1 MADINIAVA
10 VNRGVACFVVEES
23 GQPRYY
29 RTFTRPIWPYT
40 IAQMR
45 DYSVK
50 YAIRRVVEGGDAQNF
65 LHCSF
70 LDDTNWQGLANQV
83 IHVRNRVQ
91 KYLIRKA
98 VAEVRAPDP
107 EEFITSLATPYLT
120 TVAKDDTMG
129 LDDNILDEQGDV
141 MDSHLVRELYRKRA
155 VNLRNVT
162 GGGFEN

>member
-1 MADINIAVA
+1 MADFNIAVA

-107 EEFITSLATPYLT
+107 EEFTSLATPYLT

>member
-1 MADINIAVA
+1 MADFNVAVA

-29 RTFTRPIWPYT
+29 RTFTRPSRPYT
-40 IAQMR
+40 IAHMR

-50 YAIRRVVEGGDAQNF
+50 YVIWRVVEGGDAQNF
-65 LHCSF
+65 LNCSF
-70 LDDTNWQGLANQV
+70 RDDATWQGLTNQV
-83 IHVRNRVQ
+83 IHVRNSVQ
-91 KYLIRKA
+91 KRLIRKA

-107 EEFITSLATPYLT
+107 EEFITSWVTPYLT
-120 TVAKDDTMG
+120 TMADDDTLG

-141 MDSHLVRELYRKRA
+141 IDSHLVRELYRKRA
-155 VNLRNVT
+155 VDLRNVT